1 MCFVVVNM
9 FVRRMGIIISIIYL
23 PCHIKDHNNTLKGDM
38 EGSYSSYAIR
48 SKCAIKLSKFLKYK
62 FMKKLE
68 TML

>member
-1 MCFVVVNM
+1 LLEGWGLLLVLFI
-9 FVRRMGIIISIIYL
+9 FHATS
-23 PCHIKDHNNTLKGDM
+23 KDHNNTLKGDM

-48 SKCAIKLSKFLKYK
+48 SKCAIKLSKFLKHK